1 MFTKDLHFISLF
13 RSENKQAIE
22 FNLIILYIN
31 QFDLRSSL
39 VKLQNYITDS
49 FLMRTIL

>member
-13 RSENKQAIE
+13 RPGNKQAIE

-39 VKLQNYITDS
+39 VKLQNHITDS